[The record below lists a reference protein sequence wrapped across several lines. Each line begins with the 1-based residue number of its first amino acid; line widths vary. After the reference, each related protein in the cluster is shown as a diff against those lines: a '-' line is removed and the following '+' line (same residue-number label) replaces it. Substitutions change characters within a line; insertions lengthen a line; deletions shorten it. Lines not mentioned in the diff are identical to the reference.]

1 MLRITGDINFTN
13 GFFDTGF
20 GIGSSIK
27 NGADPFANIERKES
41 DFWFGNFE
49 CVCASVSDKEGIY
62 RKQFIISPE
71 NMSHIR
77 HFNLYGVANNH
88 VMQHGGE
95 AYKNMLDY
103 LRRNECLYVG
113 SKDNK
118 SVVIEHQSKKIGII
132 AFSLRPENFSDAP
145 LYWSMPEY
153 SDIEREIGELSEC
166 DFRIVYVHWGN
177 EFINYPCID
186 QKNLAHLIIDKG
198 ADMIIGMHPHVLQG
212 FEIYKDKYIFYS
224 LGNFVFNM
232 PWEPTK
238 YSVIVNVDFAGDQPS
253 ISWDYT
259 RIGVDYFPHYL
270 EENQVPK
277 EFRFGFLNPLLQRCD
292 ENERYYSNVF
302 AHMRDYRKA
311 NYRDIFHNI
320 PKFKFSDLS
329 EIVSD
334 FIKRRMK

>member
-1 MLRITGDINFTN
+1 
-13 GFFDTGF
+13 
-20 GIGSSIK
+20 
-27 NGADPFANIERKES
+27 
-41 DFWFGNFE
+41 
-49 CVCASVSDKEGIY
+49 
-62 RKQFIISPE
+62 
-71 NMSHIR
+71 
-77 HFNLYGVANNH
+77 
-88 VMQHGGE
+88 
-95 AYKNMLDY
+95 
-103 LRRNECLYVG
+103 
-113 SKDNK
+113 
-118 SVVIEHQSKKIGII
+118 
-132 AFSLRPENFSDAP
+132 
-145 LYWSMPEY
+145 MPEY

-238 YSVIVNVDFAGDQPS
+238 YSAIVNVDFAGDQPS

-277 EFRFGFLNPLLQRCD
+277 EFRFVYLNSLLQRCD

-302 AHMRDYRKA
+302 AHVRDYRKA

-320 PKFKFSDLS
+320 PKFKFFDLS